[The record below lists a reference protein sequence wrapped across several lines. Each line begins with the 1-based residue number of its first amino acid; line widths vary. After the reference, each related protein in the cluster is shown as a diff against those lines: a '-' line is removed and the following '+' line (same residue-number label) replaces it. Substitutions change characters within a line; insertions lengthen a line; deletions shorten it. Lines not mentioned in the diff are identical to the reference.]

1 MTEPELDRR
10 SVMVGGAALGAGVLL
25 AGCAAAPTAS
35 TSAPAAPAS
44 GTVLGAT
51 SAVPVG
57 GGAIFPD
64 QKVVVTQPTAGTF
77 VGLSAVC
84 THQGCVVAKVEAGT
98 IDCACHGSKFQL
110 DGTVAKGPAAK
121 PLTPVKVTVKGSDI
135 TLA

>member
-1 MTEPELDRR
+1 MINEHEMDRR
-10 SVMVGGAALGAGVLL
+10 TVVAGGAVLGAGFLL
-25 AGCAAAPTAS
+25 AGCAAAPTA
-35 TSAPAAPAS
+35 TPAPAPAS

-57 GGAIFPD
+57 GGAIFAA

-84 THQGCVVAKVEAGT
+84 THQGCVVAKVEGGT

-110 DGTVAKGPAAK
+110 DGTVAKGPASK
-121 PLTPVKVTVKGSDI
+121 PLPPVQVTVKGSDI

>member
-1 MTEPELDRR
+1 MTDEHEVDRR
-10 SVMVGGAALGAGVLL
+10 TVVAGGAALGAGFLL
-25 AGCAAAPTAS
+25 AGCAAAPTA
-35 TSAPAAPAS
+35 TPAPSP

-57 GGAIFPD
+57 GGAIFAA

-84 THQGCVVAKVEAGT
+84 PHQGCVVAKVEGGS

-110 DGTVAKGPAAK
+110 DGTVTKGPATK
-121 PLTPVKVTVKGSDI
+121 PLSPVAVTVKGSDI